1 MRPRYVPFLLL
12 ACVALWRVAFAD
24 APTPQFV
31 MPARIV
37 SVHDGDT
44 VTAEIT
50 VRLNVRLID
59 CWAPEVTGKEKPE
72 GLKSK
77 ARLTELA
84 SGKNGTLTIPIGD
97 DLGDS
102 FTFGRVLARLNV
114 DGKDIS
120 EIMVEEKFAT
130 KVKAKK

>member
-1 MRPRYVPFLLL
+1 
-12 ACVALWRVAFAD
+12 
-24 APTPQFV
+24 